1 MYVVCCYRR
10 KSSSSLTKEE
20 LPIMV
25 KEEAVTIENP
35 ETREE
40 AQPLHVEANCM
51 KPLNFYTE
59 IKPEQSISTSQPS
72 LDVSP
77 MLVMDEDYDT

>member
-1 MYVVCCYRR
+1 M
-10 KSSSSLTKEE
+10 
-20 LPIMV
+20 
-25 KEEAVTIENP
+25 TIDNP
-35 ETREE
+35 EIREG
-40 AQPLHVEANCM
+40 ALAGNCM

-59 IKPEQSISTSQPS
+59 IKPEQSISTSQPA